1 MLNNPRIYR
10 SAEVG
15 ILFSLFLHACLQV
28 RSDPPVSVPTARDL
42 QSHEPQVPLR
52 IHEERPSA
60 TPASEPS
67 AGLKPTVTHLPEVTL
82 TAVKGNI
89 FIRRGPGMAFNPVDV
104 LYENS
109 QVRVIAHDMLSEW
122 AQVVLPNSKG
132 TGWISLKTRFTLV
145 NGDLAGLPGF
155 TPTEWPLPAY
165 LRNCT
170 HHRMY
175 ILPGEII
182 LPSYFGY
189 PENEILLYP
198 GTYLVYDLDVPGEPE
213 VQEVEIREGM
223 SVDVNLDG
231 SEERRICP

>member
-1 MLNNPRIYR
+1 MLETPRVSR
-10 SAEVG
+10 LAAFG

-28 RSDPPVSVPTARDL
+28 RLDPPVSVPTPRDL
-42 QSHEPQVPLR
+42 QSHEPEISLQ
-52 IHEERPSA
+52 IQDERPSV
-60 TPASEPS
+60 TPARVPS
-67 AGLKPTVTHLPEVTL
+67 AGMTPTVTLLPEVTL

-89 FIRRGPGMAFNPVDV
+89 YIRRGPGMAFNPIDV
-104 LYENS
+104 MYENS
-109 QVRVIAHDMLSEW
+109 QVTVIAHDMLSEW

-132 TGWISLKTRFTLV
+132 TGWVSLKTRYTTV

-155 TPTEWPLPAY
+155 TPTEWPVPAY

-170 HHRMY
+170 HHRMF

-189 PENEILLYP
+189 PENEIWLYP

-213 VQEVEIREGM
+213 VQEVDIREGM
-223 SVDVNLDG
+223 SIDVNLDG
-231 SEERRICP
+231 AGERRICP